1 MVLNSSKTLLFW
13 EKSKGI
19 HMKGAVY
26 MISFDFTDKI
36 VVVTG
41 AGHGIGEGV
50 ARAYASHGATVVLAE
65 KNEENGKRV
74 EVSIRKTGG
83 EARFVQTDVS
93 RPEQIEALMQ
103 QVKEWYGR
111 LDIMINN
118 AGVSRWKSPYE
129 ITVEEWDN
137 IININ
142 LRGMFLGAR
151 EAAKIMRENGGGSI
165 VNIASTRAFM
175 SEPDSEAYAASK
187 GGIFALTH
195 ALAISFAD
203 DRIQV
208 NAISPGWIE
217 VDDYEGL
224 RNIDHAQHP
233 SKRVGKPE
241 DIARACLYLTSADNE
256 FINGQNLIID
266 GGMTRKMIYK
276 S

>member
-1 MVLNSSKTLLFW
+1 
-13 EKSKGI
+13 
-19 HMKGAVY
+19 

-41 AGHGIGEGV
+41 AGQGIGEGV
-50 ARAYASHGATVVLAE
+50 ARAYAGHGAKVVLADR
-65 KNEENGKRV
+65 NENEGRRV
-74 EVSIRKTGG
+74 EASIHEAGG
-83 EARFVQTDVS
+83 EARFVLTDVS
-93 RPEQIEALMQ
+93 QPEQIEALIK
-103 QVKEWYGR
+103 QVEAWYGR

-118 AGVSRWKSPYE
+118 AGVSRFMSPYE
-129 ITVEEWDN
+129 ITVEEWDE

-142 LRGMFLGAR
+142 LRGVFLGAR
-151 EAAKIMRENGGGSI
+151 EAAKVMRKNGGGSI

-195 ALAISFAD
+195 ALALSFAED
-203 DRIQV
+203 HIQV

-217 VDDYEGL
+217 AHDYEGL
-224 RNIDHAQHP
+224 RDIDHKQHP

-241 DIARACLYLTSADNE
+241 DIARACLYLTSVDNE
-256 FINGQNLIID
+256 FINGENLIID
-266 GGMTRKMIYK
+266 GGMTRKMMYE